1 MRENHIKK
9 LAILRG
15 THTKQWEEFLQWD
28 AQRRQQQARQQMSA
42 SGFGAYKQ
50 QAYSEYDSSSVNAHY
65 AGANLPM
72 DSRGRYPNPM
82 ENYPAR
88 PHDSYGEFQRQ
99 KREDFGKAYKRY

>member
-1 MRENHIKK
+1 MRENYIKK

-15 THTKQWEEFLQWD
+15 THTKQWEEFVQLD
-28 AQRRQQQARQQMSA
+28 AQRHQQQARQQMSV

-50 QAYSEYDSSSVNAHY
+50 HAYSEYDGSSVNANY

-82 ENYPAR
+82 ENYPR
-88 PHDSYGEFQRQ
+88 KPHDSYGEFHRQR
-99 KREDFGKAYKRY
+99 REDFGKAYNRY